1 MSSNILLGESY
12 QALFVGVDPDDRT
25 KGLLAIVTKELFE
38 AQVQLLQA
46 HNLVVKQY
54 STYDGEEF
62 AKYSSEHTPQ
72 VRGPDPANPELYTW
86 QYHPQNTL
94 VDNRFYVA
102 PECTAAAGAHR
113 MAPIV
118 DGRVGKVNADPVRV
132 INLEGADGAY
142 VYSSPASHAP
152 LDHPTP
158 EYKYSTPAE
167 EEDDAS
173 VSN

>member
-1 MSSNILLGESY
+1 MTTFGSVLLVLALAVLSF
-12 QALFVGVDPDDRT
+12 ALF
-25 KGLLAIVTKELFE
+25 
-38 AQVQLLQA
+38 QA
-46 HNLVVKQY
+46 YNCYAAKDSVEEGFAGAAHTH
-54 STYDGEEF
+54 SWGYDGDEF

-94 VDNRFYVA
+94 VDNRFYLA

-132 INLEGADGAY
+132 INLQGAEGAY
-142 VYSSPASHAP
+142 VYSSPASHTP

-158 EYKYSTPAE
+158 EYTYSTPAE
-167 EEDDAS
+167 EEDPS
-173 VSN
+173 VSH

>member
-1 MSSNILLGESY
+1 MDTFGSVLLVLALAVFVAAVYMVYSCYSAKESVEEG
-12 QALFVGVDPDDRT
+12 FSVHKHSWG
-25 KGLLAIVTKELFE
+25 
-38 AQVQLLQA
+38 
-46 HNLVVKQY
+46 
-54 STYDGEEF
+54 YDGREF
-62 AKYSSEHTPQ
+62 ASYSSENTPQ

-94 VDNRFYVA
+94 VDNRFYLA

-118 DGRVGKVNADPVRV
+118 DGRVGKINADPVSV
-132 INLEGADGAY
+132 INLQGVDGAY
-142 VYSSPASHAP
+142 VYSSPASHSP

-158 EYKYSTPAE
+158 EYDYSTPAA
-167 EEDDAS
+167 EDVS